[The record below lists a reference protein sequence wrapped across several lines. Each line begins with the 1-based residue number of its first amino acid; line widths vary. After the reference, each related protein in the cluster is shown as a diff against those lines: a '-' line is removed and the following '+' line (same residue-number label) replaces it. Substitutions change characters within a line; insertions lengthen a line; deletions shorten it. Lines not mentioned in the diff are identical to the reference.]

1 MSRSRFATAGVVL
14 AVTLFAA
21 GCGGGDGNDAGA
33 DVGGGALTGVFN
45 ITAGRC
51 SDAGVT
57 TGSFFRMV
65 QPKGK
70 TSTGPFVKN
79 GDSPCGDKTF
89 TPLSPGS
96 DGGLVTGSYQPHP
109 NPPFDGSGNGSAKA
123 LSKPQKWFAVAFS
136 LATNPTDPQT
146 KKKVE
151 APTIEYSGGKLSGDL
166 RALAAAWNGQ
176 HFNQGAPKPDGTSPG
191 NTTAPSGTYDA
202 ETKAFTLT
210 WASQI
215 VGGPFN
221 NFTGVWHLQGRFEPR
236 L

>member
-1 MSRSRFATAGVVL
+1 MTRSRFATASVVL

-21 GCGGGDGNDAGA
+21 GCGGGEKSEEAQ
-33 DVGGGALTGVFN
+33 GGPLTGVFK

-57 TGSFFRMV
+57 SGSFFRMV

-70 TSTGPFVKN
+70 VSAGPFVKN

-96 DGGLVTGSYQPHP
+96 DGGLVAGSYQPHP
-109 NPPFDGSGNGSAKA
+109 KPPFDPSGNGAANS

-146 KKKVE
+146 KKNVG
-151 APTIEYSGGKLSGDL
+151 APTIQNADGRLSGDL

-176 HFNQGAPKPDGTSPG
+176 HFNQGAPKPDGSMPG
-191 NTTAPSGTYDA
+191 NTTAPTGTYDPD
-202 ETKAFTLT
+202 TKSYKLS
-210 WASQI
+210 WSSQI

-221 NFTGVWHLQGRFEPR
+221 NFTGVWHLEGTFEPKA
-236 L
+236 